1 MQICPPKLI
10 FIIQNNFQNNFESQI
25 LTVFMQNIPVIMSI
39 HTFPL
44 SMYIFCRIQLRFFSS
59 FGSFVIE
66 FAKSLIWCRIAAHI
80 TLGQLI
86 RFITYHPIFRRKK
99 LIHLTRL
106 PYQRTK
112 RLTCRFSSATKITAQ
127 CSVLGVCDFSEHIHF
142 QVNQECELLF

>member
-80 TLGQLI
+80 TLGRLLYLL
-86 RFITYHPIFRRKK
+86 TYHPIFRRKK

-106 PYQRTK
+106 PCFPTNAPRDSHADFHLPPK
-112 RLTCRFSSATKITAQ
+112 SLHSA
-127 CSVLGVCDFSEHIHF
+127 VCWGFVIL
-142 QVNQECELLF
+142 VNTYIFR